1 MTPLFRAFLARSF
14 ALQRRY
20 FTDYALG
27 LLVKVFF
34 FTAIL
39 YTSQGYSARPAYV
52 AGFLLWYLA
61 AHLLARMANF
71 FLEEAYLGTL
81 GRLLASPHSPAALVV
96 ALSLAELSMAL
107 PWVAALAVYA
117 RLSGVSLAGLG
128 PEALAASL
136 LALTGVWG
144 LGLSLLAASL
154 RYKQV
159 RSFTEMLTFYLL
171 LFSGFFVPGEKLP
184 LALRTLNTLNP
195 LEWAVRVFLG
205 EGFGPLLAV
214 TVFWVLVGG
223 VAFAHSYSWGRRS
236 GRLLDY

>member
-1 MTPLFRAFLARSF
+1 MILLFRAFLARSL

-20 FTDYALG
+20 FADYALG

-39 YTSQGYSARPAYV
+39 YASQGSPARPVYV

-81 GRLLASPHSPAALVV
+81 ARLLASPHPLAAIVA
-96 ALSLAELSMAL
+96 ALSLAELLMAL
-107 PWVAALAVYA
+107 PWIAALGFYA
-117 RLSGVSLAGLG
+117 WLSGVSLAGFG
-128 PEALAASL
+128 PEALGAGL
-136 LALTGVWG
+136 LALIGVWG
-144 LGLSLLAASL
+144 LGLALLAASL

-159 RSFTEMLTFYLL
+159 GSFTEMLTFYLL
-171 LFSGFFVPGEKLP
+171 LFSGFFVSGEKLP
-184 LALRTLNTLNP
+184 FAVRAVNTLNP
-195 LEWAVRVFLG
+195 LFQAVMALSGQGFLG
-205 EGFGPLLAV
+205 LLAV
-214 TVFWVLVGG
+214 AMFWLLVGG
-223 VAFAHSYSWGRRS
+223 AVLAYGHRWGKRT

>member
-1 MTPLFRAFLARSF
+1 MILLFRAFLARSL

-20 FTDYALG
+20 FADYALG

-34 FTAIL
+34 FAAIL
-39 YTSQGYSARPAYV
+39 YASQGHSAREAYV

-81 GRLLASPHSPAALVV
+81 ARLLASPHPPVAIVA
-96 ALSLAELSMAL
+96 ALSLAELLMAL

-128 PEALAASL
+128 ASALVAGL
-136 LALTGVWG
+136 LALVGVWG
-144 LGLSLLAASL
+144 LGLTLLAASL
-154 RYKQV
+154 RYQQV
-159 RSFTEMLTFYLL
+159 GSFTEMLTFYLL

-184 LALRTLNTLNP
+184 LTLRAVNLLNP
-195 LEWAVRVFLG
+195 LEKAVGVFSG
-205 EGFGPLLAV
+205 GGFGPLGLAAA
-214 TVFWVLVGG
+214 FWVLVGG
-223 VAFAHSYSWGRRS
+223 VAFALGYRWARQS

>member
-107 PWVAALAVYA
+107 P
-117 RLSGVSLAGLG
+117 GSL
-128 PEALAASL
+128 P
-136 LALTGVWG
+136 
-144 LGLSLLAASL
+144 
-154 RYKQV
+154 
-159 RSFTEMLTFYLL
+159 
-171 LFSGFFVPGEKLP
+171 
-184 LALRTLNTLNP
+184 
-195 LEWAVRVFLG
+195 
-205 EGFGPLLAV
+205 
-214 TVFWVLVGG
+214 
-223 VAFAHSYSWGRRS
+223 
-236 GRLLDY
+236 

>member
-1 MTPLFRAFLARSF
+1 MILLFRAFLARSF

-20 FTDYALG
+20 FADYALG

-39 YTSQGYSARPAYV
+39 YASQGNSARPAYV

-81 GRLLASPHSPAALVV
+81 ARLLASPHPPAAIVA
-96 ALSLAELSMAL
+96 ALSLAELLMAV

-117 RLSGVSLAGLG
+117 RLAGVSLSGLG
-128 PEALAASL
+128 PDALVAGL
-136 LALTGVWG
+136 LALVGVWG
-144 LGLSLLAASL
+144 IGLTLLAASL

-159 RSFTEMLTFYLL
+159 GSFTEMLTFYLL

-184 LALRTLNTLNP
+184 LAARALNALNP
-195 LEWAVRVFLG
+195 LEWAVGIFSGR
-205 EGFGPLLAV
+205 GFGPLLFAAA
-214 TVFWVLVGG
+214 FWVLVGG
-223 VAFAHSYSWGRRS
+223 AAFARGYGWARRR